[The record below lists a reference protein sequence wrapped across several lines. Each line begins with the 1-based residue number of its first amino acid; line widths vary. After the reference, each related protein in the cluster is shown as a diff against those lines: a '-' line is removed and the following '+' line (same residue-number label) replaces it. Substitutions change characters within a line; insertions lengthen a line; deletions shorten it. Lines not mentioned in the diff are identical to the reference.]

1 MLVVLII
8 VGVVAAIVVA
18 SIVGARRGT
27 PMAFEASDPTEEQ
40 ARAAARYFDGMGP
53 TPP

>member
-8 VGVVAAIVVA
+8 LGVVVAIVAA

-27 PMAFEASDPTEEQ
+27 PMAFEASDPADEA
-40 ARAAARYFDGMGP
+40 ARAAVRYYDGMGP
-53 TPP
+53 TAP